1 MKDNMKQSAEETI
14 TALAAGDFTDLA
26 DTFTNAGMSVR
37 VPARGI
43 LQLSAPAGVRSRP
56 RVLLS
61 VGVHGDE
68 TAPLEMLGYILH
80 EFAGSPRRLGVDL
93 MIVVGNLAAV
103 AAGKRY
109 IDADLNR
116 LFRMERGDRGDLQGT
131 AEAERADQIMRA
143 TASFF
148 SIPDAEKWHFDL
160 HTAIRASHYPA
171 FAVVPAGIAERNRD
185 ALLGWLGRA
194 AIEAVI
200 LSPSSAGTYSAYT
213 AERHG
218 ASSATLELGQVAAL
232 GSNDLNRF
240 ADTATALTRFLS
252 SGIPDG
258 ASAPAIFR
266 VRQELIKHSD
276 AFSMSFDQNTKN
288 FTPLQ
293 PGELIARDIDIEY
306 KVGAATEYVVFPNP
320 GVRAGF
326 RAGLMVIR
334 ES

>member
-1 MKDNMKQSAEETI
+1 MKQSAEETV
-14 TALAAGDFTDLA
+14 TALATGDFTDLA
-26 DTFTNAGMSVR
+26 DRFANAGMSVR
-37 VPARGI
+37 MPSRGI
-43 LQLSAPAGVRSRP
+43 LQLFASAGMGSRP
-56 RVLLS
+56 RILLS

-68 TAPLEMLGYILH
+68 TAPLEMLGHILH
-80 EFAGSPRRLGVDL
+80 EFAGAPRRLGVDL

-116 LFRMERGDRGDLQGT
+116 LFRVERADLQGT

-148 SIPDAEKWHFDL
+148 STPDADKWHLDL
-160 HTAIRASHYPA
+160 HTAIRASHYST
-171 FAVVPAGIAERNRD
+171 FAVVPAGIPERNRD
-185 ALLGWLGRA
+185 ALLGWLGKA

-232 GSNDLNRF
+232 GSNDLSRF

-252 SGIPDG
+252 SGIPDN
-258 ASAPAIFR
+258 ASSPAIFR
-266 VRQELIKHSD
+266 VKQELIKRSD

-293 PGELIARDIDIEY
+293 PGELIARDTGIEY
-306 KVGAATEYVVFPNP
+306 TVGEATEYVVFPNP
-320 GVRAGF
+320 SVRAGF
-326 RAGLMVIR
+326 RAGLMVVR

>member
-26 DTFTNAGMSVR
+26 DTFANAGMSVR
-37 VPARGI
+37 VPSRGI
-43 LQLSAPAGVRSRP
+43 LQLSAPAGMRP
-56 RVLLS
+56 RPRILLS

-68 TAPLEMLGYILH
+68 TAPLEMLGHILH
-80 EFAGSPRRLGVDL
+80 KFAGSPRRLGVDL
-93 MIVVGNLAAV
+93 MIVVGNLAAI

-109 IDADLNR
+109 IDVDLNR
-116 LFRMERGDRGDLQGT
+116 LFRVERGDLQGT

-148 SIPDAEKWHFDL
+148 SISDTDKWHLDL

-171 FAVVPAGIAERNRD
+171 FAVVPAGIAERIRA
-185 ALLGWLGRA
+185 ALLGWLGKA

-218 ASSATLELGQVAAL
+218 ACSATLELGQVAAL

-252 SGIPDG
+252 SGVPDG

-266 VRQELIKHSD
+266 VKQELIKHSD
-276 AFSMSFDQNTKN
+276 AFSMSFDQHTKN

-293 PGELIARDIDIEY
+293 PGELIARDTDIEY
-306 KVGAATEYVVFPNP
+306 KVGDATEYVVFPNP

-334 ES
+334 EKAS

>member
-1 MKDNMKQSAEETI
+1 MKQSAEETI
-14 TALAAGDFTDLA
+14 TALATGDFTDLA
-26 DTFTNAGMSVR
+26 DTFANAGMSVR
-37 VPARGI
+37 VPSRGV
-43 LQLSAPAGVRSRP
+43 LQISASAGMRARP
-56 RVLLS
+56 RILLS

-68 TAPLEMLGYILH
+68 TAPLEMLGHILH
-80 EFAGSPRRLGVDL
+80 EFAGAPRRLGVDL
-93 MIVVGNLAAV
+93 MIVVGNLAAI

-116 LFRMERGDRGDLQGT
+116 LFRIERSDRGDLQGT

-148 SIPDAEKWHFDL
+148 SAPDADKWHLDL
-160 HTAIRASHYPA
+160 HTAIRASHYST
-171 FAVVPAGIAERNRD
+171 FAVVPAGMPERNRD
-185 ALLGWLGRA
+185 VLLGWLGKA

-200 LSPSSAGTYSAYT
+200 LSPSSAGTFSAYT

-232 GSNDLNRF
+232 GSNDLSRF
-240 ADTATALTRFLS
+240 ADTADALKHFLS
-252 SGIPDG
+252 SGIPDR

-266 VRQELIKHSD
+266 VKQELIKSSD

-293 PGELIARDIDIEY
+293 PGELIARDTNIEY
-306 KVGAATEYVVFPNP
+306 KVGNATEYVVFPNP

-326 RAGLMVIR
+326 RAGLMVVR